1 MKKRRIIKALRRL
14 KKLPKN
20 KYLVYYIKNKIK
32 QFYLKLIKSTKVAY
46 PSTLMIE
53 LTNHCNLACTICPRE
68 YDFGHQMDKG
78 RMTIDQAKTV
88 IDEAFP
94 YLDSIGL
101 TGLGETFMFKEL
113 TEIVDYIQ
121 SKKTGII
128 ISISTNA
135 VLPNFIEKVKP
146 IINKIDTIQISIDGL
161 NEVYDKIRLKGKFSD
176 LDKNIKTLASLC
188 KGTSTE
194 LMLNMVV
201 TEENYLHMPLLVP
214 YSKEVGVQYLDFSM
228 FNVAAVTNIEA
239 SYYNFYESEKFQKI
253 VTKLDTISEETK
265 EVEVNRSDFKTSFG
279 FKACNFP
286 WSYFYISQDSYIPPC
301 CAKPFP
307 KEKSF
312 GSVKEQKLIEVLN
325 NENFVKW
332 RKMWFKNETPDF
344 CKKCNFISEHE

>member
-1 MKKRRIIKALRRL
+1 MKKRRIKKALKRI
-14 KKLPKN
+14 KTLPKN
-20 KYLVYYIKNKIK
+20 KYLFYNLKNKIH
-32 QFYLKLIKSTKVAY
+32 QFYLKTIKSTKVAY
-46 PSTLMIE
+46 PSTIMIE

-68 YDFGHQMDKG
+68 YEFGHQMNKG
-78 RMTIDQAKTV
+78 RMTIEKAKEI
-88 IDEAFP
+88 IDETFP

-113 TEIVDYIQ
+113 TEIVDYIK

-161 NEVYDKIRLKGKFSD
+161 NEVYDKIRLKGSFTD
-176 LDKNIKTLASLC
+176 LDKNIRTLEALC
-188 KGTSTE
+188 KNTETE

-201 TEENYLHMPLLVP
+201 TKENYTHMPLLVT
-214 YSKEVGVQYLDFSM
+214 YAQEVGVTYLDFSM

-239 SYYNFYESEKFQKI
+239 SYYKFYESEKFQEKLKELDNI
-253 VTKLDTISEETK
+253 TEKTKNI
-265 EVEVNRSDFKTSFG
+265 EVSRSNFKTSFG
-279 FKACNFP
+279 FKACHFP
-286 WSYFYISQDSYIPPC
+286 WSYFYVSQDSYIPPC

-312 GSVKEQKLIEVLN
+312 GSVKKQKLIDVLN

-344 CKKCNFISEHE
+344 CKKCNFISEDE